1 MIRPSA
7 VAIFGVKSAITRAE
21 VVRRSLAGVALLS
34 VGSTTAIF
42 QTDPGICIPFA
53 IVLPLNSDGPVM
65 IKTSFPPA
73 ASERVYVS
81 KVAHNPWLLFACW
94 GMILLMR
101 KVCLLS
107 SKLVVRSAE
116 GHI

>member
-1 MIRPSA
+1 ML
-7 VAIFGVKSAITRAE
+7 GVKMAITRDDE
-21 VVRRSLAGVALLS
+21 VKRWLAGVRLVAL
-34 VGSTTAIF
+34 GAITAIF